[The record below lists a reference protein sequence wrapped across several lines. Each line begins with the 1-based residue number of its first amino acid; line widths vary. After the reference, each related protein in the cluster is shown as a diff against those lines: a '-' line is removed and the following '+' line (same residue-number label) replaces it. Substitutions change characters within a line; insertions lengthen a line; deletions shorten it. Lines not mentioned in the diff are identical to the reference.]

1 MDFKTA
7 MAAARAE
14 AESRR
19 KTGKPDEGKEK
30 RRSRSGPDMGLESF
44 DPAKYVSKEKAET
57 ASMWLVLA
65 FSITVSL
72 LMRFVF
78 MPGLSSDD
86 NILWLLPLMLVFV
99 LPSLHRTVMPEGF
112 KEHYTKG
119 TWFKASFLHTFTWLA
134 VTFLLVNPPLGDIGA
149 PTVAESW
156 VIVVDD
162 GSGNLVYPANESSYN
177 VILTTSTEGMDEGNT
192 AWLLFAVRDNLDTS
206 NVDISVQISDG
217 INSSTLNSSS
227 SDFSTVTDSEFNSTW
242 ISKLKSE
249 DRKEDLGIAVNLGS
263 LSVGEWDVKVTLSEQ
278 GKPWVNTSPT
288 YSWKVIVKQ
297 AD

>member
-177 VILTTSTEGMDEGNT
+177 VILTTSTEGMDEGDT

-227 SDFSTVTDSEFNSTW
+227 SDFTTVTDSEFNSTW

>member
-227 SDFSTVTDSEFNSTW
+227 SDFTTVTDSEFNSTW